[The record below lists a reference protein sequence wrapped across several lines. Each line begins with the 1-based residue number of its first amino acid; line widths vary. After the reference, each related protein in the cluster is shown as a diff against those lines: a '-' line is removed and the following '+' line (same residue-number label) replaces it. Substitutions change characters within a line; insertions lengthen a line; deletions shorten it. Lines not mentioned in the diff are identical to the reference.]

1 MADDQQ
7 RFGKYVLISKLAA
20 GGMAV
25 TYRAKMTAAA
35 GLTKDVV
42 IKKIHPHL
50 AEEEDFIEM
59 FVREAK
65 LAASLTHGNIAQVFD
80 FGKTEGDYFLA
91 MELVHGQAL
100 SRVIRRAADHD
111 IPFLPIPIAL
121 QITCRMCD
129 GLNYAHTRKDEN
141 GQLLNLV
148 HRDVSPENLLLSYEG
163 EVKVVDFGIAK
174 SNTGGKQTETGM
186 VKGKYPY
193 FSPEQAQAV
202 RDLDA
207 RSDVYAVGV
216 VLFEMLCGRRPFE
229 GEFVAVL
236 TQLAEGN
243 IPKPR
248 SFNPEIPPALEMA
261 MLKALATKRDERYQ
275 SAREFGQALAEVL
288 HSRYPG
294 STSTD
299 ISMLL
304 GSLFHDE
311 LEAEGQA
318 PYVPEEFTTLLT
330 KLKQPGYGAARRA
343 RLGQKPESKATP
355 KPLST
360 PAPKSATPARARTTT
375 GSVKV
380 QSGTAKIP
388 TSSTRVPTNSHGG
401 YRPRSMSPE
410 QQAQA
415 DLEGEKTPPSGTK
428 LEPIEQET
436 LLRAKAARAA
446 KTRSGDHASPPSDDA
461 TVPPEPR
468 RMTAESRR
476 PSAPLSLDN
485 AELREKRQRFVVTI
499 GGVGAGLSVLLVVGV
514 LIFGPSSKKE
524 DETMVNANTPLWINT
539 IPSGGNVK
547 VDNRDLGPSPV
558 KTAVTT
564 GPHTILVTLNGYRP
578 WTKRL
583 TATKE
588 VINLSAKLEP
598 DVVEVAP
605 PPVDVVDAG
614 SEDDVPAMQDRQLTS
629 AEKYNVNWPLRQ
641 FVLRPFNNA
650 LPMDKYETLNVEL
663 SPGTGYQ
670 VFTEGS
676 YSLGPGRSSATV
688 LYYLE
693 GEMAEG
699 KRVGFLSGQSRTIK
713 GATKMYIFVLDDDA
727 SDNKGSMTITLR
739 VSQYVAPRTITFD
752 AEKHA
757 IVPQPDHR
765 FKLSRLKPESK
776 YQLTI
781 RNDEA
786 VTGGSSKNGRVAYAL
801 CLETPAKP
809 KPITSTHRLLEVGK
823 RHKVT
828 DTGSLMCLFPDL
840 NPDDNSGS
848 LEVDIVDMDELSPE
862 ELKALDK

>member
-1 MADDQQ
+1 MADEQQ

-50 AEEEDFIEM
+50 AEEEDFVEM
-59 FVREAK
+59 FIREAK

-100 SRVIRRAADHD
+100 SRVLRRAGDND

-121 QITCRMCD
+121 QIVCRMCD

-141 GQLLNLV
+141 GHPLNLV

-193 FSPEQAQAV
+193 FSPEQAQAA

-216 VLFEMLCGRRPFE
+216 VLFEMLCGRRPYE

-243 IPKPR
+243 IPRPR
-248 SFNPEIPPALEMA
+248 SFNSEISAALELT
-261 MLKALATKRDERYQ
+261 MLKALATRREDRYQ
-275 SAREFGQALAEVL
+275 SARELGQALSEVL

-294 STSTD
+294 STSND

-304 GSLFHDE
+304 ATLFREE
-311 LEAEGQA
+311 LEAEGNATQVTA
-318 PYVPEEFTTLLT
+318 EFTTALT
-330 KLKQPGYGAARRA
+330 RLKQPGYGAERKA
-343 RLGQKPESKATP
+343 RLGQKPDSKATP
-355 KPLST
+355 KPLT
-360 PAPKSATPARARTTT
+360 APGAKSATPARARTTT
-375 GSVKV
+375 GTGSAKV
-380 QSGTAKIP
+380 PSP
-388 TSSTRVPTNSHGG
+388 TSNAHGG
-401 YRPRSMSPE
+401 YRPRSMP
-410 QQAQA
+410 AMPA
-415 DLEGEKTPPSGTK
+415 IVEKPSGTR

-436 LLRAKAARAA
+436 LLRAKAAKAKAA
-446 KTRSGDHASPPSDDA
+446 AAPPDDR
-461 TVPPEPR
+461 TPVPTAPERPVISQ
-468 RMTAESRR
+468 SRR

-499 GGVGAGLSVLLVVGV
+499 GGVGAGLSVLLVVGF
-514 LIFGPSSKKE
+514 LIFGGKE
-524 DETMVNANTPLWINT
+524 PEEVVVNANTPLWISS
-539 IPSGGNVK
+539 IPEGANVK

-558 KTAVTT
+558 KTAVAP
-564 GPHTILVTLNGYRP
+564 GPHTMAITKPGFRP
-578 WTKRL
+578 WTKRF
-583 TATKE
+583 TATKD
-588 VINLSAKLEP
+588 VINLTAKLDADVKEEP
-598 DVVEVAP
+598 KVEAVF
-605 PPVDVVDAG
+605 DAG
-614 SEDDVPAMQDRQLTS
+614 SEAEQTERMQDTGVTS
-629 AEKYNVNWPLRQ
+629 AEKRDVRWPLRL
-641 FVLRPFNNA
+641 FVLRPAYNA
-650 LPMDKYETLNVEL
+650 LPIDKYETANLEL
-663 SPGTGYQ
+663 SPGTAYQ
-670 VFTEGS
+670 VGTEGS
-676 YSLGPGRSSATV
+676 YSLGRGRTSATV

-693 GEMAEG
+693 GDIPEG
-699 KRVGFLSGQSRTIK
+699 KRVGYLTAQSKTIK
-713 GATKMYIFVLDDDA
+713 GATRIYAFVLDDDA
-727 SDNKGSMTITLR
+727 SDNSGSMKITFR
-739 VSQYVAPRTITFD
+739 ISQYIVPKTLVFE

-757 IVPQPDHR
+757 IVPLPDHR
-765 FKLSRLKPESK
+765 FRLAKLKPLSK

-786 VTGGSSKNGRVAYAL
+786 VTGTGKTGRVGSVL
-801 CLETPAKP
+801 CLENPVKNKP
-809 KPITSTHRLLEVGK
+809 VTATHRLLEVGK

-828 DTGSLMCLFPDL
+828 DTDSLICTFPDL
-840 NPDDNSGS
+840 NPEDNSGS
-848 LEVDIVDMDELSPE
+848 LEIDIVDMDELSPE
-862 ELKALDK
+862 EQLKADKEGK

>member
-100 SRVIRRAADHD
+100 SRVIRRASDHD

-121 QITCRMCD
+121 QIVCRMCD

-148 HRDVSPENLLLSYEG
+148 HRDVSPENLLISYEG

-248 SFNPEIPPALEMA
+248 SFNPEIPQALELA

-275 SAREFGQALAEVL
+275 SARELGQALAEVL

-294 STSTD
+294 STSND

-304 GSLFHDE
+304 ASLFRDE

-360 PAPKSATPARARTTT
+360 PAPKSATPARGRSTTD
-375 GSVKV
+375 SVKV
-380 QSGTAKIP
+380 PTGSTKIP
-388 TSSTRVPTNSHGG
+388 TGSTRVPANSHGG
-401 YRPRSMSPE
+401 YRPRSMAPE
-410 QQAQA
+410 QQAQGDA
-415 DLEGEKTPPSGTK
+415 EAEKTPPTGTK

-436 LLRAKAARAA
+436 LLRAKAARVA
-446 KTRSGDHASPPSDDA
+446 KARSGVHNTQGSDD

-468 RMTAESRR
+468 RMTSESRR

-524 DETMVNANTPLWINT
+524 DETLVNANTPLWINT
-539 IPSGGNVK
+539 IPSGATVK

-564 GPHTILVTLNGYRP
+564 GPHTILITLTGYRP
-578 WTKRL
+578 WSKRL

-588 VINLSAKLEP
+588 VINLSAKLDPE
-598 DVVEVAP
+598 VEVVVP
-605 PPVDVVDAG
+605 PPVEVKDAG
-614 SEDDVPAMQDRQLTS
+614 GPEIVEMQDRLVTS
-629 AEKYNVNWPLRQ
+629 AEKYNVSWPLRQ
-641 FVLRPFNNA
+641 FNLRPAYNA
-650 LPMDKYETLNVEL
+650 LPLDKYEPLIVDLT
-663 SPGTGYQ
+663 PGTGYQ

-676 YSLGPGRSSATV
+676 YSLAPGRSTSTV
-688 LYYLE
+688 MYYLE
-693 GEMAEG
+693 GEMPEG
-699 KRVGFLSGQSRTIK
+699 KRVGFLNGQSKAIK
-713 GATKMYIFVLDDDA
+713 GATRIFIFALDDDA
-727 SDNKGSMTITLR
+727 SDNKGTMTITFRISNLI
-739 VSQYVAPRTITFD
+739 APRPYTFD

-757 IVPQPDHR
+757 IVPQPDNR
-765 FKLSRLKPESK
+765 FKVTKLNPESK
-776 YQLTI
+776 YLLTI

-786 VTGGSSKNGRVAYAL
+786 VTGGRGKKGSVAYAL
-801 CLETPAKP
+801 CIENPEKP
-809 KPITSTHRLLEVGK
+809 KAMTVTQRLLEVGK

-828 DTGSLMCLFPDL
+828 DTDSLTCLFPDL
-840 NPDDNSGS
+840 NPDDNSGN
-848 LEVDIVDMDELSPE
+848 LEVDIVDMDLLTPE
-862 ELKALDK
+862 ELKAAEK

>member
-50 AEEEDFIEM
+50 AEEEDFVEM

-80 FGKTEGDYFLA
+80 FGKTDGDYFLA

-100 SRVIRRAADHD
+100 SRVLRRAADND

-121 QITCRMCD
+121 QIVCRMCD
-129 GLNYAHTRKDEN
+129 GLNYAHTRKDET
-141 GQLLNLV
+141 GQLMNLV

-174 SNTGGKQTETGM
+174 SNAGGKQTETGM

-216 VLFEMLCGRRPFE
+216 VLFEMLCGRRPYE

-243 IPKPR
+243 IPRPS
-248 SFNPEIPPALEMA
+248 SFNPEISPALEMA
-261 MLKALATKRDERYQ
+261 MLKALATKRDDRYQ
-275 SAREFGQALAEVL
+275 SARELGQALAEVL

-294 STSTD
+294 TTSND

-304 GSLFHDE
+304 ATLFREE
-311 LEAEGQA
+311 LEAEGNA
-318 PYVPEEFTTLLT
+318 THVTEEFMTVLT
-330 KLKQPGYGAARRA
+330 KLKQPGYGAQRRA

-355 KPLST
+355 KPIGT
-360 PAPKSATPARARTTT
+360 PPPKSATPARARTTT
-375 GSVKV
+375 GAIKTQTGTSKV
-380 QSGTAKIP
+380 P
-388 TSSTRVPTNSHGG
+388 TGSSRVPTGSTNVHGG
-401 YRPRSMSPE
+401 YRPRSMPVMPE
-410 QQAQA
+410 VV
-415 DLEGEKTPPSGTK
+415 EKTPPSGTK

-436 LLRAKAARAA
+436 LLRAKAAKARGGGQVPEE
-446 KTRSGDHASPPSDDA
+446 KTPPPA
-461 TVPPEPR
+461 RPVFQPP
-468 RMTAESRR
+468 RR
-476 PSAPLSLDN
+476 PSSPLSLDN
-485 AELREKRQRFVVTI
+485 ADLREKRQRFVVTI
-499 GGVGAGLSVLLVVGV
+499 GGVGAGLSVLLVVGF
-514 LIFGPSSKKE
+514 LIFGGNKKE
-524 DETMVNANTPLWINT
+524 EDVLVNANTPLWISSV
-539 IPSGGNVK
+539 PEGGKVT

-564 GPHTILVTLNGYRP
+564 GPHTMAVTMAGFRP
-578 WTKRL
+578 WTKRF

-588 VINLSAKLEP
+588 VINITAKLDADVKEEP
-598 DVVEVAP
+598 KVEEVF
-605 PPVDVVDAG
+605 DAG
-614 SEDDVPAMQDRQLTS
+614 TEEEQERMQDTGVTS
-629 AEKYNVNWPLRQ
+629 AEKRDVRWPLRL
-641 FVLRPFNNA
+641 FVLRPAYNA
-650 LPMDKYETLNVEL
+650 LPLDKYETANIEL
-663 SPGTGYQ
+663 KPGTAYQ
-670 VFTEGS
+670 VATEGS
-676 YSLGPGRSSATV
+676 YSLGPGRTSATV

-693 GEMAEG
+693 GDMPES
-699 KRVGFLSGQSRTIK
+699 KRIGYLNGQSKTIK
-713 GATKMYIFVLDDDA
+713 GATKLYAFVLDDDA
-727 SDNKGSMTITLR
+727 SDNSGSMKITFR
-739 VSQYVAPRTITFD
+739 ISQYIVPQSLSFD

-757 IVPQPDHR
+757 IVPLPDHR
-765 FKLSRLKPESK
+765 FRLSRLKPKSK

-786 VTGGSSKNGRVAYAL
+786 VTGTGKNGRVGNAL
-801 CLETPAKP
+801 CLENPEKA
-809 KPITSTHRLLEVGK
+809 KPITATHRLLEVGK

-828 DTGSLMCLFPDL
+828 DTDSLICTFPDISL
-840 NPDDNSGS
+840 DDNSGS
-848 LEVDIVDMDELSPE
+848 LEIDIVDMDELSPE
-862 ELKALDK
+862 EQLKADKDGK